1 MDFVDIAVGCYG
13 LRYGDVWQGF
23 MVDWGSVIFFEVVWR
38 SAEWDLDNEA
48 FGYLDLNLGKLN
60 QGLVG
65 FRKVDGC
72 VLGYGLE
79 AYGSVGC
86 DRSGWMFV
94 SLWVGE

>member
-1 MDFVDIAVGCYG
+1 MGFGQ
-13 LRYGDVWQGF
+13 QGF
-23 MVDWGSVIFFEVVWR
+23 R
-38 SAEWDLDNEA
+38 L
-48 FGYLDLNLGKLN
+48 FGLNLGMLN

-72 VLGYGLE
+72 VLGYGLD

-86 DRSGWMFV
+86 DHSGWMFV